1 MLGSQVI
8 WCGIP
13 FGAIT
18 VKGLFLPV
26 QDFTATSAVKIEADE
41 ETGWSK
47 VTGRELQEC
56 CFSIRAQ
63 AVAGADPRTTFHLL
77 DAMKGMSGNIY
88 VTSGVSTSLTTSLL
102 DALQTSDW
110 RNIFSADTAAN
121 IIKGLLC
128 GTKIGEVAYML
139 TAVEMNAQGIAS
151 NGDIYDATITLSFTE
166 DVAMRQGGGL
176 AVHING
182 KDITSSISVQACTYD
197 MSAEGEADCLR
208 LIFSD
213 PTGVWAKWQAKKEG
227 DTARITDGAVDSG
240 SMFIDTLKPKDGAY
254 ELVAYSTPR
263 SAFAKRSRSFN
274 ALSLPQLASKIAS
287 EHKLKVKTFSAPETR
302 VSYTQQRGVGDLAFL
317 HEQCQRAGAAFVV
330 YNGTICLYG
339 QKAME
344 GRDAARTITPDTQDK
359 FTVTEDSVPSWK
371 WRPSVNLPL
380 GRLSVWS
387 ARAGRARRSSTASVM
402 ICSPSAATCGCVNP
416 CPTNRHVTQEGNSPE
431 LRRHTCGGRAER
443 PTRHRHAPPARAV
456 LLARGHGEPASRGGS
471 LLHGGRRAR
480 GRCHLAHGR
489 RVG

>member
-110 RNIFSADTAAN
+110 RNIFSVDTAVN

-139 TAVEMNAQGIAS
+139 TAVEMDAQGIAS

-240 SMFIDTLKPKDGAY
+240 SMFIDTLKPKDSAY

-330 YNGTICLYG
+330 FDGTICLYG
-339 QKAME
+339 QKTME
-344 GRDAARTITPDTQDK
+344 GREAACTLTPGAEDK
-359 FTVTEDSVPSWK
+359 FTVMGDKQATYTAAELANGTYIGKATDSAVSGDK
-371 WRPSVNLPL
+371 VYRETV
-380 GRLSVWS
+380 
-387 ARAGRARRSSTASVM
+387 TAAWASQADANAH
-402 ICSPSAATCGCVNP
+402 AAAKL
-416 CPTNRHVTQEGNSPE
+416 RE
-431 LRRHTCGGRAER
+431 LNKGGKRAELEMS
-443 PTRHRHAPPARAV
+443 TRRQLAAGSVVRLICKGWAGNAFVYRIRHD
-456 LLARGHGEPASRGGS
+456 LLAKRSRLWVREP
-471 LLHGGRRAR
+471 
-480 GRCHLAHGR
+480 LAY
-489 RVG
+489 